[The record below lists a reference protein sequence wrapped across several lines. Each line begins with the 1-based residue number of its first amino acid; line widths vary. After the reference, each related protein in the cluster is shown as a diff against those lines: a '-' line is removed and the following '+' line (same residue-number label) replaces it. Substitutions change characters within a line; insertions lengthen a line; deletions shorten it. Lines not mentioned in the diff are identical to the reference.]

1 MEWLLSDP
9 SPPLPTTT
17 GIPALSGGTLTSPLF
32 TVPEEPPEV
41 VDTWSKTVSTA
52 MWRQNERP
60 LEPSGQG
67 TSSAAY
73 LVDAQRRYV
82 WQKGDAEASVCVC
95 VCVRVCV
102 GGGGG
107 AAPRTPPAALLPPP
121 APPPTTTA
129 KTVPVAC
136 APPTVRLSGSQAGNQ
151 MHDSL
156 TCVKEPVLSNTVLWQ
171 L

>member
-60 LEPSGQG
+60 MEPSGQG

-95 VCVRVCV
+95 VCACVCRWGGRGCASYPAGRTVATASTATNDHSKDGAGSLRSANSPLVRQS
-102 GGGGG
+102 GGQPD
-107 AAPRTPPAALLPPP
+107 A
-121 APPPTTTA
+121 
-129 KTVPVAC
+129 
-136 APPTVRLSGSQAGNQ
+136 
-151 MHDSL
+151 
-156 TCVKEPVLSNTVLWQ
+156 
-171 L
+171 